1 MRIDKFLSNLK
12 YGTRKEIKSFLRM
25 HEIMINQNRI
35 IDPSS
40 SIDPSTEDVFIDG
53 EKVFYKEQIHLMVYK
68 PVGYLSANHDTMHS
82 VVTSLIKTPYDRFDF
97 SIAGRLDLDAEGL
110 LILTTDGNFAH
121 QVMHPKK
128 HIAKT
133 YEVMLDKPFL
143 HQHTLLK
150 GIWIKD
156 AYNDEYFAQALEIRK
171 NQEYVTIVIDEG
183 KFHQVKRMFQAVG
196 YEVLRL
202 KRTQIGNLSI
212 KDLKPGEYVEFER
225 NDLE

>member
-12 YGTRKEIKSFLRM
+12 YGTRKEIKALLRT
-25 HEIMINQNRI
+25 HEVIVHQNRV
-35 IDPSS
+35 IDPSF
-40 SIDPSTEDVFIDG
+40 SIDPTTDLVLIDG
-53 EKVFYKEQIHLMVYK
+53 EKVFYKEHIHLMIYK

-82 VVTSLIKTPYDRFDF
+82 VIISLVKEPFDRFDF

-121 QVMHPKK
+121 QIMHPKK
-128 HIAKT
+128 HINKT
-133 YEVMLDKPFL
+133 YEVMLDKPFV
-143 HQHTLLK
+143 HQNTLLK
-150 GIWIKD
+150 GIMIKD
-156 AYNDEYFAQALEIRK
+156 GYNEEYFAQAIEIK
-171 NQEYVTIVIDEG
+171 KDKEYVTIVIDEG

-202 KRTQIGNLSI
+202 KRTRIGNLDI

-225 NDLE
+225 NELE